1 MASSPMNFVAAGQNP
16 EHYAALE
23 AELRET
29 RERFKAV
36 FSHAPIGMALV
47 GTTGEFLMVNEALCE
62 IVGYPE
68 EKLLEV
74 SFQGITHPH
83 DLEADLAYV
92 EQTLAGERNSYQM
105 EKRYLHADGHIVWVL
120 LSVSLVRDAEGQ
132 PLYFVSQIMDI
143 NERKAQEAELRAAAS
158 TDSLTGLMN
167 RRGFEEALNRQLA
180 FSLRHGSPGAL
191 LLIDI
196 DGFKAVNDEAGHHT
210 GDELLQEIAE
220 TVADTLRTSDVVAR
234 VGGDEFAAILGE
246 ASAQRASSVAAR
258 MVDAVATAVVPDQN
272 GGTIGRTISAGVA
285 PFDGELARS
294 ARELLITADQA
305 MYRAKAAG
313 GGRWH
318 LHDPS

>member
-1 MASSPMNFVAAGQNP
+1 MNMIAAGGSP
-16 EHYAALE
+16 EQHQALE

-29 RERFKAV
+29 RERFNAV

-47 GTTGEFLMVNEALCE
+47 STTGEFMMVNEALCTL
-62 IVGYPE
+62 VGYAE
-68 EKLLEV
+68 DDLLSA

-92 EQTLAGERNSYQM
+92 QQMLEGQRGNYQM
-105 EKRYLHADGHIVWVL
+105 EKRYLHAEGHIVWVL
-120 LSVSLVRDAEGQ
+120 LSVSLVRSAEGE

-143 NERKAQEAELRAAAS
+143 NERKKQEEELRAAAS
-158 TDSLTGLMN
+158 TDPLTGLMN

-210 GDELLQEIAE
+210 GDELLKGIAGAL
-220 TVADTLRTSDVVAR
+220 ADALRTSDVVAR
-234 VGGDEFAAILGE
+234 VGGDEFAVILGE
-246 ASAQRASSVAAR
+246 ASAERAGSVAER
-258 MVDAVATAVVPDQN
+258 MVESAGEIAVPDHN
-272 GGTIGRTISAGVA
+272 GGVIGRTISAGVT
-285 PFDGELARS
+285 PFDGEAARS
-294 ARELLITADQA
+294 SRELLIAADQA

-313 GGRWH
+313 GGRWEMH
-318 LHDPS
+318 GAD

>member
-1 MASSPMNFVAAGQNP
+1 MNVIAAGESP
-16 EHYAALE
+16 EQYSALE

-29 RERFKAV
+29 RERFNAV

-47 GTTGEFLMVNEALCE
+47 STTGEFMMVNEALCTL
-62 IVGYPE
+62 VGYTE
-68 EKLLEV
+68 EALLDV

-83 DLEADLAYV
+83 DLQADLAYV
-92 EQTLAGERNSYQM
+92 EQMLEGQRRNYQM

-120 LSVSLVRDAEGQ
+120 LSVSLVRGADGE

-143 NERKAQEAELRAAAS
+143 NERKKQEQELRAAAS
-158 TDSLTGLMN
+158 TDPLTGLMN
-167 RRGFEEALNRQLA
+167 RRGFEEALTRQLA

-210 GDELLQEIAE
+210 GDELLKGIAE
-220 TVADTLRTSDVVAR
+220 ALADTLRTSDVVAR

-246 ASAQRASSVAAR
+246 ASPARAGSVAQRMVEAAGAI
-258 MVDAVATAVVPDQN
+258 AVADHD
-272 GGTIGRTISAGVA
+272 GGTVGRTISAGVT
-285 PFDGELARS
+285 PFDGEAGRS

-313 GGRWH
+313 GGGWEMHRA
-318 LHDPS
+318 D

>member
-1 MASSPMNFVAAGQNP
+1 MSFVTAGHDPEQSSAQ
-16 EHYAALE
+16 E

-29 RERFKAV
+29 RERFNAV
-36 FSHAPIGMALV
+36 FNHAPIGMALV
-47 GTTGEFLMVNEALCE
+47 STTGEFLLVNEALCE
-62 IVGYPE
+62 IVGYS
-68 EKLLEV
+68 EKRLLEV

-92 EQTLAGERNSYQM
+92 EQTLAGERSTYQM

-120 LSVSLVRDAEGQ
+120 LSVSLVRDADSK

-158 TDSLTGLMN
+158 TDPLTGLMN
-167 RRGFEEALNRQLA
+167 RRGFEEALGRQLA
-180 FSLRHGSPGAL
+180 FSSRHGSPGAL

-220 TVADTLRTSDVVAR
+220 TLADILRTSDVIAR

-246 ASAQRASSVAAR
+246 ASGQRGSSVAAR
-258 MVDAVATAVVPDQN
+258 MVEAVGKAIVPDGA
-272 GGTIGRTISAGVA
+272 GGTIGRSISVGVA
-285 PFDGELARS
+285 PFNGEAGHS
-294 ARELLITADQA
+294 ARELLINADQA
-305 MYRAKAAG
+305 MYRAKGAG
-313 GGRWH
+313 GGRWE
-318 LHDPS
+318 LHEAG